1 MLIRS
6 RCDATCTHASTI
18 LSFGSHSDAAI
29 GAFDVTDD
37 TSGRSMNPGD
47 CISLTSTMVALESI
61 VAPLKRFVSRRYT
74 FEFFAYFS
82 SRTLERT
89 TPFSDEIG
97 VISSADTEVI
107 WNKNIARVIN
117 IIRCG
122 KYIEKMSRNSVYK
135 KSEENEFL
143 HQKSTQML
151 FFHQSLS
158 SKNSS
163 NCCSNTTDKHTNWS
177 KHHTTK
183 CCGSSNDSCSS
194 QCSSN
199 SESFHNS
206 ATTASTTM
214 RFCFFMWI

>member
-6 RCDATCTHASTI
+6 RCDATCTHVSTI

-29 GAFDVTDD
+29 GAFDVTND
-37 TSGRSMNPGD
+37 TSGRSINPGD
-47 CISLTSTMVALESI
+47 CISLTSTIVALESI

-97 VISSADTEVI
+97 VISRADTELTREQINSSVA
-107 WNKNIARVIN
+107 NIKRL
-117 IIRCG
+117 G

-135 KSEENEFL
+135 KSGENEFL
-143 HQKSTQML
+143 HQIFTQML
-151 FFHQSLS
+151 FFHQSFCS
-158 SKNSS
+158 DQAPNSGRY
-163 NCCSNTTDKHTNWS
+163 TTNYSTDWS
-177 KHHTTK
+177 KQCTDRYGRSNSCSYTK
-183 CCGSSNDSCSS
+183 CSC
-194 QCSSN
+194 N